1 MVAAAATAADAD
13 TLGMSPLPPP
23 PLLLGSALVDLAL
36 ADRSADA
43 VPEPRSSALVE
54 LLDEMGAESA
64 EMLELAF
71 EPDAAASVVV
81 VVVVTVVTVVVV
93 VVGIEEPDP

>member
-1 MVAAAATAADAD
+1 
-13 TLGMSPLPPP
+13 MSPLPPL
-23 PLLLGSALVDLAL
+23 LLLGSALVDLAL